1 MRNKKGFTLTNALV
15 VAAIIGLFA
24 ALLLPAIVCK
34 KGKDEKPSVPD
45 MRYSIL
51 SPDERVFSGA
61 VAAHAVGDVN
71 GDGLADIITADA
83 KALNLYLKD
92 ETGKFQNPV
101 LIAAL
106 QNVIAGGGYTGDLR
120 LSISLSDIDNDDDL
134 DLTVGD
140 TKGIAIFYNDG
151 KGNFSQ

>member
-1 MRNKKGFTLTNALV
+1 MKNKKGFTFIKVLV
-15 VAAIIGLFA
+15 VAAMIGFLA
-24 ALLLPAIVCK
+24 VLLLPVIVCK
-34 KGKDEKPSVPD
+34 KEKPSVPD